1 MAHKTPTRIDRFM
14 FAHQPWSIGAVV
26 IPATAAIKIGR
37 AVKSRVRP
45 ETTTVWCSPA
55 EHDAVVQRVAEQV
68 RRWAALPAE
77 GRPQL
82 RTNRSATSSF
92 SLRHAD
98 KSGAQTVDVGGLR
111 HVIELDEKAQTVRI
125 EPQATV
131 GEVTDALAKHGW
143 MLEATLEMEGASL
156 GGLAL
161 SQGLTTHSHQC
172 GFVHDTVT
180 EWEFVTGQGEVLVAN
195 AEQNSD
201 VFVTAGMSQGSLGV
215 LTALTL
221 RVVPTT
227 KEVLI
232 TYETV
237 DDLDQLANVMMKRMA
252 DPDID
257 FAEAIAFSAEHS
269 VVITGVGLSDEEA
282 ARRAAEGTPRNNQG
296 DWRKPWYFTHA
307 EVQPDGAQE
316 LMPLHD
322 YLMRHDRS
330 MCMTMEY
337 TFPPGNSAFFR
348 NTLGWVNPPELSF
361 LKGIQGPAI
370 RQLVI
375 TEQIYQDIAVP
386 AVRYA
391 ELLRHVD
398 TELGIYPLLV
408 YPCAWRDRGGL
419 QRHPEGGAR
428 GTATS
433 PRETVYLNVGIYGRP
448 TKPGGSM
455 ISRVRRLLALA
466 RSMGGYQHT
475 YCDVL
480 QTREEF
486 EQQLD
491 HTKLREVRERIGS
504 QLLPEPYDKVR
515 CELPWE
521 DWA

>member
-55 EHDAVVQRVAEQV
+55 EHDAIVQRVAEQV

-98 KSGAQTVDVGGLR
+98 KSGAQTVDVGELR

-257 FAEAIAFSAEHS
+257 FAEAIAFSAEHA
-269 VVITGVGLSDEEA
+269 VVVTGVGLSDEEA

-307 EVQPDGAQE
+307 EVQPDGTQE
-316 LMPLHD
+316 LMPLRD

-398 TELGIYPLLV
+398 AELGIYPLLV
-408 YPCAWRDRGGL
+408 YPCVWRDRGGL